1 MRIGIATKGI
11 AIGGL
16 VSVLACAP
24 GAASA
29 DDAVASFYKGRSLD
43 LYIGTGPSGGYDS
56 YGRLVGR
63 HLPDHL
69 PGQPTVVYR
78 NMPGAS
84 GIVLAGYMYN
94 KAPRDG
100 SAIAI
105 LHNTIVVEQLLG
117 QKVQFD
123 SQKFQWLGSVNQL
136 VSTCIVSDR
145 SGIKSFAEIQKRPTT
160 IGATGSPSSSTS
172 LVANVLNTLAGAK
185 FKIIR
190 GYPSTVSVELAME
203 RGEVDGLCGV
213 GTDSLATSS
222 KDALDHGRIKV
233 VVQVGQD
240 PDPMIPGVPE
250 ATEFAVSPEARDTM
264 EFLIGRQYFSRPFA
278 APPGT
283 PAERVKALRAAFDA
297 TVKDPKF
304 VADAERVRLPLSPV
318 PGPVV
323 QDYIHKLFQTP
334 QRIRDLAKEAAE
346 PKEGTVAQAKL
357 DWRTTK
363 GAALERVEKNGR
375 RIVFKDGGKDVTVST
390 NDAKVTVAG
399 GKAKA
404 SALKAGMTCDV
415 VHLGDGDAA
424 REVTCR

>member
-1 MRIGIATKGI
+1 MLGRI

-16 VSVLACAP
+16 AAALA
-24 GAASA
+24 GACPSLASA
-29 DDAVASFYKGRSLD
+29 QDSAAFYKGRQLD
-43 LYIGTGPSGGYDS
+43 VYIGTGPSGGYDS
-56 YGRLVGR
+56 YARLVGR
-63 HLPDHL
+63 HLPSHI
-69 PGQPTVVYR
+69 PGNPTVVYR

-84 GIVLAGYMYN
+84 GILLAGYMYN

-100 SAIAI
+100 SAIAH

-117 QKVQFD
+117 QKVQYD
-123 SQKFQWLGSVNQL
+123 SQKFLWLGSVNQL

-145 SGIKSFAEIQKRPTT
+145 SGIKSFADVQKRETT

-172 LVANVLNTLAGAK
+172 LVANVLNTLAGAR

-190 GYPSTVSVELAME
+190 GYPSTVSVQLAME

-222 KDALDHGRIKV
+222 KDALDRGQIKV
-233 VVQVGQD
+233 IVQVGQE
-240 PDPMIPGVPE
+240 PDPMLPGVPE
-250 ATEFAVSPEARDTM
+250 STAFAVSPEARDTM
-264 EFLIGRQYFSRPFA
+264 EFLTGRQYFSRPFA

-283 PAERVKALRAAFDA
+283 PADRVHLLRAAFDA
-297 TVKDPKF
+297 TMKDPQF

-323 QDYIHKLFQTP
+323 QNYIHKLFLTP
-334 QRIRDLAKEAAE
+334 QHIKDLANQAAE

-357 DWRTTK
+357 DWRTAK
-363 GAALERVEKNGR
+363 SAAVERVEKNGR
-375 RIVFKDGGKDVTVST
+375 RIVFKDGGAEIAVTT
-390 NDAKVTVAG
+390 EAAKVTIAG
-399 GKAKA
+399 NAAKA

-415 VHLGDGDAA
+415 VHLGNGDAA

>member
-1 MRIGIATKGI
+1 MFGRI
-11 AIGGL
+11 AIGGMIAA
-16 VSVLACAP
+16 LAIAAP
-24 GAASA
+24 SEASA
-29 DDAVASFYKGRSLD
+29 QDAVASFYRSRPLD

-56 YGRLVGR
+56 YARLVGR
-63 HLPDHL
+63 HLADHI
-69 PGQPTVVYR
+69 PGRPTIVYR

-84 GIVLAGYMYN
+84 GILLAGYMFN

-100 SAIAI
+100 SAIAH

-123 SQKFQWLGSVNQL
+123 SETFLWLGSVNQL

-145 SGIKSFAEIQKRPTT
+145 SNIKSFEDVQARETT

-190 GYPSTVSVELAME
+190 GYPSTVSVQLAME

-222 KDALDHGRIKV
+222 RDALDSGRIKV
-233 VVQVGQD
+233 IVQVGQD
-240 PDPMIPGVPE
+240 PDPMIPDVPE
-250 ATEFAVSPEARDTM
+250 SVAFAVSPEARETM

-283 PAERVKALRAAFDA
+283 PADRVQALRAAFDA
-297 TVKDPKF
+297 TMKDPKLL
-304 VADAERVRLPLSPV
+304 ADAERVRLPLSPV
-318 PGPVV
+318 PGTVV

-334 QRIRDLAKEAAE
+334 DRIKELANKAAE

-357 DWRTTK
+357 AWQTAK
-363 GAALERVEKNGR
+363 GVAIERVEKNGQAV
-375 RIVFKDGGKDVTVST
+375 VFKDGGKEI
-390 NDAKVTVAG
+390 KVITEDTKVAIAG
-399 GKAKA
+399 SAAEA

-415 VHLGDGDAA
+415 VHLGNGDAA
-424 REVTCR
+424 REMDCR

>member
-1 MRIGIATKGI
+1 MLGRI

-16 VSVLACAP
+16 AAALAAWP
-24 GAASA
+24 GAAFA
-29 DDAVASFYKGRSLD
+29 QDAVASFYKGHTLD

-56 YGRLVGR
+56 YARLVGR
-63 HLPDHL
+63 HLPSHI
-69 PGQPTVVYR
+69 PGNPTVVYR

-84 GIVLAGYMYN
+84 GILLAGYMFN

-100 SAIAI
+100 SAIAH

-123 SQKFQWLGSVNQL
+123 AEKFLWLGSVNQL

-145 SGIKSFAEIQKRPTT
+145 SGIKSFEEVRKRETT

-190 GYPSTVSVELAME
+190 GYPSTVSVQLAME
-203 RGEVDGLCGV
+203 RGEVNGLCGV

-222 KDALDHGRIKV
+222 KDALDRGAIKV
-233 VVQVGQD
+233 IVQVGQD

-250 ATEFAVSPEARDTM
+250 SVDFAVSPEARETM

-278 APPGT
+278 APPET
-283 PAERVKALRAAFDA
+283 PAERVQALRAAFDA
-297 TVKDPKF
+297 TMKDPRF
-304 VADAERVRLPLSPV
+304 VADAEKVRLPLSPV
-318 PGPVV
+318 SGPVV
-323 QDYIHKLFQTP
+323 QDYIHKLFLTP
-334 QRIRDLAKEAAE
+334 EHIKELANKAAE
-346 PKEGTVAQAKL
+346 PKEGAVAQAKL
-357 DWRTTK
+357 DWRTSK
-363 GAALERVEKNGR
+363 GAVVERVEKNAV
-375 RIVFKDGGKDVTVST
+375 VFKDGGKALEVLTD
-390 NDAKVTVAG
+390 DAKVTIAG
-399 GKAKA
+399 GEAKP

-415 VHLGDGDAA
+415 VHLGNGDAA

>member
-1 MRIGIATKGI
+1 MLGRL
-11 AIGGL
+11 AIGG
-16 VSVLACAP
+16 VIAALAAAP
-24 GAASA
+24 AGRASA
-29 DDAVASFYKGRSLD
+29 QDAVASFYKGRQLD

-56 YGRLVGR
+56 YARLVGR
-63 HLPDHL
+63 HLADHI
-69 PGQPTVVYR
+69 PGQPTIVYR

-84 GIVLAGYMYN
+84 GIVLAGHMYN
-94 KAPRDG
+94 KAPKDG

-117 QKVQFD
+117 QKVQYD
-123 SQKFQWLGSVNQL
+123 SEKFAWLGSVNQL

-145 SGIKSFAEIQKRPTT
+145 SGIASFAEVQKRETT

-190 GYPSTVSVELAME
+190 GYPSTVSVQLAME

-233 VVQVGQD
+233 IVQIGQE

-250 ATEFAVSPEARDTM
+250 SVDFAVSPEARDTM

-283 PAERVKALRAAFDA
+283 PAERVTALRVAFDA
-297 TVKDPKF
+297 TMTDPRLI
-304 VADAERVRLPLSPV
+304 ADAERVHLPLSPV
-318 PGPVV
+318 SGSVV
-323 QDYIHKLFQTP
+323 QDYIAKLFKTP
-334 QRIRDLAKEAAE
+334 ERIKELANKAAE
-346 PKEGTVAQAKL
+346 PKAGTVAQAKL
-357 DWRTTK
+357 NWQTAK
-363 GAALERVEKNGR
+363 GATLDRVEKSG
-375 RIVFKDGGKDVTVST
+375 RIVSFSDAGRTLEVVTE
-390 NDAKVTVAG
+390 DAKVTIG
-399 GKAKA
+399 GASAKA
-404 SALKAGMTCDV
+404 SALKAGMTCDI
-415 VHLGDGDAA
+415 VHLGSGDAA
-424 REVTCR
+424 RKIACR